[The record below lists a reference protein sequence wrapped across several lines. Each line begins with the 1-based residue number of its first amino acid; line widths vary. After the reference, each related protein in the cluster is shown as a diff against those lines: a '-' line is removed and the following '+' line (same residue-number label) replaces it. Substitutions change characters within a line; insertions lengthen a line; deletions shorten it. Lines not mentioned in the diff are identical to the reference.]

1 MADQRPTI
9 TTVAERAN
17 VSRQTV
23 SNVLNAPH
31 RVQADTRE
39 RVEAAILE
47 LGYRPH
53 RAARQLRTHRS
64 NLIAMRM
71 EPFSADVDGSGSVL
85 DRFVHAVTES
95 AERLGFRLLVF
106 TATGDTDEIGTY
118 ADLLNSYE
126 LDAFVLTGTHHRDRR
141 TTWLRKQ
148 GVPFVT
154 FGRPWGVR
162 ARHWWVDVDGKA
174 GTTAATERLLD
185 NGYRRIGFVGWPLG
199 SGVGDD
205 RRSGWETT
213 LRAAGVD
220 PADLV
225 TSTENTADNGHAA
238 AVELVERHGADA
250 LVCASDTLAIGAL
263 SMIRDRASKGGSS
276 LPVIGFDDSPAAAAL
291 GLTTVAQPLREAAA
305 TCVDLLTSFLDR
317 APDETD
323 DQQHHVLLAPHL
335 VVRQSG

>member
-1 MADQRPTI
+1 MATERPTI

-31 RVQADTRE
+31 RVQSDTRQ

-71 EPFSADVDGSGSVL
+71 APFSEEMAGSVF

-95 AERLGFRLLVF
+95 AESFGFRTLVF
-106 TATGDTDEIGTY
+106 TATDDVDEITNY

-126 LDAFVLTGTHHRDRR
+126 LDAFVLTNTHHRDRR

-162 ARHWWVDVDGKA
+162 AKHWWVDVDGKA

-185 NGYRRIGFVGWPLG
+185 AGHRRIGFVGWPVG

-205 RRSGWETT
+205 RRSGWEVT

-220 PADLV
+220 PGDLV
-225 TSTENTADNGHAA
+225 TSTENTVDDGYRSAAELVDGHA
-238 AVELVERHGADA
+238 ADA
-250 LVCASDTLAIGAL
+250 LVCVSDTLALGAL
-263 SMIRDRASKGGSS
+263 AMIRDRVSRGGRS
-276 LPVIGFDDSPAAAAL
+276 LPVIGFDDSPAAAAM
-291 GLTTVAQPLREAAA
+291 GLTTVAQPLREAAS
-305 TCVDLLTSFLDR
+305 TCVELLTSFLDR
-317 APDETD
+317 SDDETTAE
-323 DQQHHVLLAPHL
+323 QYHVLLAPHL

>member
-1 MADQRPTI
+1 MAGERPTI
-9 TTVAERAN
+9 TTVAELAN

-39 RVEAAILE
+39 RVAAAILE

-71 EPFSADVDGSGSVL
+71 TPFSEELAGSVL

-95 AERLGFRLLVF
+95 AEHYGFRTLVF
-106 TATGDTDEIGTY
+106 TADDDAAEIATY
-118 ADLLNSYE
+118 QDLLNSYE
-126 LDAFVLTGTHHRDRR
+126 LDAFVLTGTHHRDTR

-148 GVPFVT
+148 SVPFVT

-162 ARHWWVDVDGKA
+162 AKHWWVDVDGRA
-174 GTTAATERLLD
+174 GTTAATERLLAA
-185 NGYRRIGFVGWPLG
+185 GHRRIGFIGWPVG

-205 RRSGWETT
+205 RRSGWEAT
-213 LRAAGVD
+213 LRGAGVS
-220 PADLV
+220 PAGLV
-225 TSTENTADNGHAA
+225 TATENTVEDGRVS
-238 AVELVERHGADA
+238 AVELVDRRRVDA
-250 LVCASDTLAIGAL
+250 LVCVSDTLALGAL
-263 SMIRDRASKGGSS
+263 AMVSDRVSRGGSTV
-276 LPVIGFDDSPAAAAL
+276 PVIGFDDSPSAAAM

-305 TCVDLLTSFLDR
+305 TCVDLLTNFLDKS
-317 APDETD
+317 ED
-323 DQQHHVLLAPHL
+323 DTVAEHHVLLEPHL
-335 VVRQSG
+335 VVRRSG

>member
-1 MADQRPTI
+1 MGDERPTI
-9 TTVAERAN
+9 TTVAARAN

-39 RVEAAILE
+39 RVQAAITE

-71 EPFSADVDGSGSVL
+71 EPFSENRTGSIL

-95 AERLGFRLLVF
+95 AERYGFRTLVF
-106 TATGDTDEIGTY
+106 TATDDADEISTY
-118 ADLLNSYE
+118 SDLLNSYE
-126 LDAFVLTGTHHRDRR
+126 LDAFILTGTHHRDRR

-162 ARHWWVDVDGKA
+162 AKHWWVDVDGKA
-174 GTTAATERLLD
+174 GTRAATERLLD
-185 NGYRRIGFVGWPLG
+185 AGHRRIGFLGWPIG

-205 RRSGWETT
+205 RRAGWETT

-220 PADLV
+220 PTGLSTA
-225 TSTENTADNGHAA
+225 TENTAADGQAS
-238 AVELVERHGADA
+238 AVELVRRHAVDA

-263 SMIRDRASKGGSS
+263 GFVADQVSRGGST
-276 LPVIGFDDSPAAAAL
+276 LPVIGFDDSPVAAAL

-317 APDETD
+317 PGDGEA
-323 DQQHHVLLAPHL
+323 QHQVLLTPHL

>member
-1 MADQRPTI
+1 MPGERPTI
-9 TTVAERAN
+9 TTVAERAK

-31 RVQADTRE
+31 RVQARTRE

-53 RAARQLRTHRS
+53 RAAQQLRTHRS
-64 NLIAMRM
+64 KLIAMRM
-71 EPFSADVDGSGSVL
+71 APFSEEMAGSVL
-85 DRFVHAVTES
+85 DRFVHAIAES
-95 AERLGFRLLVF
+95 GERFGLRTLVF
-106 TATGDTDEIGTY
+106 TAQNDADEIATY

-126 LDAFVLTGTHHRDRR
+126 LDAFVLTGTHHHDTR

-162 ARHWWVDVDGKA
+162 AKHWWVDVDGKA

-185 NGYRRIGFVGWPLG
+185 AGHRKIGFVGWPVG

-220 PADLV
+220 PAALA
-225 TSTENTADNGHAA
+225 TATENTVAQGQKS
-238 AVELVERHGADA
+238 AVELVANGAQA
-250 LVCASDTLAIGAL
+250 IVCASDTLALGAL
-263 SMIRDRASKGGSS
+263 AMVRDRVSRGGAA
-276 LPVIGFDDSPAAAAL
+276 LPVIGFDDSPAAAAM

-305 TCVDLLTSFLDR
+305 TCVDLLTKALESSG
-317 APDETD
+317 ATTPA
-323 DQQHHVLLAPHL
+323 QHHVLLAPHL
-335 VVRQSG
+335 VIRQSG

>member
-1 MADQRPTI
+1 MAAQRPTI
-9 TTVAERAN
+9 TTVAEHAR

-31 RVQADTRE
+31 RVQSDTRQ

-53 RAARQLRTHRS
+53 RAARQMRTHRS

-71 EPFSADVDGSGSVL
+71 TPFSEILAGSIL

-95 AERLGFRLLVF
+95 AERFGFRTLVF
-106 TATGDTDEIGTY
+106 TATDDTDEIANY
-118 ADLLNSYE
+118 QDLLNSYE
-126 LDAFVLTGTHHRDRR
+126 LDAFILTGTHHRDTR

-162 ARHWWVDVDGKA
+162 AKHWWVDVDGRA
-174 GTTAATERLLD
+174 GTTAATERLLAA
-185 NGYRRIGFVGWPLG
+185 GHRRIGFLGWPAG

-205 RRSGWETT
+205 RRAGWETT
-213 LRAAGVD
+213 LRAAGVN
-220 PADLV
+220 PAGLD
-225 TSTENTADNGHAA
+225 TATENTVEDGRRS
-238 AVELVERHGADA
+238 AVRLVDRHRAEA
-250 LVCASDTLAIGAL
+250 LVCASDTLALGAL
-263 SMIRDRASKGGSS
+263 SMISDRVSRGGPSMR
-276 LPVIGFDDSPAAAAL
+276 VIGFDDSPTAAAM

-305 TCVDLLTSFLDR
+305 TCVDLLTNFLDK
-317 APDETD
+317 AETD
-323 DQQHHVLLAPHL
+323 SAAEHHVLLAPHL